1 MLLTVNAGSSS
12 LKLSAWSTSRP
23 RPECHWRLDV
33 DLRGVAPPRW
43 TPAEPCPAPALAT
56 AGRDADT
63 MLAAVMDWLQ
73 HTSTV
78 EGVAHRVVH
87 GGDIAQVACR
97 IDPALR
103 RTLESLAPLAPL
115 HQPAALALIDAVDA
129 RFPGLPQ
136 TACFDTAFHARQ
148 PELYRRY
155 ALPEALYAEG
165 IKAYGFHGLSYESVC
180 RQLFAREPA
189 LREAR
194 VIVSHL
200 GSGASACAINRGQS
214 VSSTMGF
221 SALDGL
227 VMGTRCGRIDAGV
240 LLYLTQAQGYDHRKL
255 EDLLYRK
262 SGLLGV
268 SGISADVRVLLA
280 DESPA
285 ARLAIGIFCDR
296 AAREIAGLI
305 PTLGGIDA
313 LVFTGGIGEHQPA
326 IRSAIVR
333 QLHFLGAGI
342 DESLNLASAPEISE
356 PGAGVRVRV
365 TPCDEESVMATE
377 TAGLLT

>member
-12 LKLSAWSTSRP
+12 LKLSAWTATGP
-23 RPECHWRLDV
+23 RIDCHWRLDI

-43 TPAEPCPAPALAT
+43 TSTDLCSTPMLAPAGSDAASQLAT
-56 AGRDADT
+56 V
-63 MLAAVMDWLQ
+63 LDWLQ
-73 HTSTV
+73 RTSGV
-78 EGVAHRVVH
+78 QAVAHRVVH

-97 IDPALR
+97 LDAELR
-103 RTLESLAPLAPL
+103 TRLESFAPLAPL
-115 HQPAALALIDAVDA
+115 HQPAALALIDDVAA

-136 TACFDTAFHARQ
+136 TTCFDTAFHARQ
-148 PELYRRY
+148 PDLYRRY
-155 ALPEALYAEG
+155 ALPEALYAQG

-194 VIVSHL
+194 VVVSHL
-200 GSGASACAINRGQS
+200 GSGASACAIDHGHS
-214 VSSTMGF
+214 LASTMGF

-240 LLYLTQAQGYDHRKL
+240 LLYLAQAQGYDHREL

-280 DESPA
+280 HESPA
-285 ARLAIGIFCDR
+285 ARLAIDMFCDR
-296 AAREIAGLI
+296 AAREIAGLVS
-305 PTLGGIDA
+305 TLGGIDA

-333 QLHFLGAGI
+333 QLQFLGTRV
-342 DESLNLASAPEISE
+342 DESLNRASAAEISV
-356 PGAGVRVRV
+356 PDASIRVLV
-365 TPCDEESVMATE
+365 SPCDEESVMATE
-377 TAGLLT
+377 SFGLLT